1 MNAVRAIYRYWLTIL
16 WLAVVAQIAGA
27 AYGAF
32 YAAQKL
38 GDQNGADEHKLIS
51 EKTFDHGF
59 GFHTG
64 FGYLIFLGAVLL
76 LVLALVA
83 RVGKRNALLSLAVLL
98 LVALQIVLAWISEA
112 VHGVGILHGLN
123 ALVLFA
129 FVGWLTGQQW
139 RATRAAT
146 ANGQVAPQVT

>member
-1 MNAVRAIYRYWLTIL
+1 MNAFRTIYRYWITIL
-16 WLAVVAQIAGA
+16 FVAVIAQIAGA

-32 YAAQKL
+32 YSADKL
-38 GDQNGADEHKLIS
+38 NSQSGPDEGRTIS
-51 EKTFDHGF
+51 ETVFDHGF

-76 LVLALVA
+76 LVFALLARL
-83 RVGKRNALLSLAVLL
+83 GKRGVLFALAVPL

-123 ALVLFA
+123 ALVIFG
-129 FVGWLTGQQW
+129 VTGYLTGEAW
-139 RATRAAT
+139 RAHRASTSGAAAT
-146 ANGQVAPQVT
+146 VPAA

>member
-1 MNAVRAIYRYWLTIL
+1 VNALRAIYRYWITIL
-16 WLAVVAQIAGA
+16 WLAVIAQIAGA

-38 GDQNGADEHKLIS
+38 GDQSGSDESKLIS
-51 EKTFDHGF
+51 EKAFDHGF

-76 LVLALVA
+76 LLLSLVA
-83 RVGKRNALLSLAVLL
+83 RLGRRQILLSLAVPL
-98 LVALQIVLAWISEA
+98 LVALQIVLAWISES

-123 ALVLFA
+123 ALVIFA

-139 RATRAAT
+139 RAARAVT
-146 ANGQVAPQVT
+146 TTPQVAPHAT